1 MYGAMLLFED
11 ELIHVVSISFTSL
24 ILTELLMVGLTV
36 RTWHPLMVVAQFL
49 SLGFYAL
56 SVIFMHYFGELF
68 FMCTFLSIFYFC
80 CLLLFHSLFLPIY
93 PHPIIIFPSSTSY
106 LTPPSL
112 SPLHTHNQPSH
123 PSLINPTLS

>member
-36 RTWHPLMVVAQFL
+36 RTWHPLMIVAHFL

-56 SVIFMHYFGELF
+56 SIIFMHYFGKG
-68 FMCTFLSIFYFC
+68 
-80 CLLLFHSLFLPIY
+80 
-93 PHPIIIFPSSTSY
+93 
-106 LTPPSL
+106 
-112 SPLHTHNQPSH
+112 
-123 PSLINPTLS
+123 SLINMIVLTVGFQKRYLCNE